1 MNVNELMAL
10 IRTEMTGDPEKD
22 IKHLQDMAHD
32 LRREENAN
40 ELLSAIADY
49 AFNMMP
55 ENAKETM
62 KETTFVEGK
71 RMDRVF
77 GEVRTLVNAGNC
89 AEAEPKLRAISD
101 KIREQFE
108 DKEPKW
114 FSFRNPFE
122 YHMYRFLYPEDTV
135 FERAPFDFA
144 HYLALYSYVLVELGQ
159 VPAAE
164 TAVRRAIKFNPVA
177 ADIRFELAEI
187 CKFAH
192 NQEQLLRVNQETLPL
207 CTDGASIARVLANMG
222 FYCYVAQEF
231 ADAATFYFE
240 SLRFQKNQ
248 AVDFELQD
256 VLKRMKTFG
265 IKFAPP
271 TRGQTLDTYDKYG
284 LPVPPNDA
292 LVNLAL
298 TLADN
303 ARNYGRLD
311 LESHFLHTAYT
322 MTNNV
327 EILERLER
335 VAAEMKAERENQ

>member
-10 IRTEMTGDPEKD
+10 IRTEMTGDPQKD
-22 IKHLQDMAHD
+22 IRHLQDMAQD
-32 LRREENAN
+32 LRMEENAH

-49 AFNMMP
+49 AFNLMP
-55 ENAKETM
+55 EDAKESM
-62 KETTFVEGK
+62 KETTFVDGR

-77 GEVRTLVNAGNC
+77 GEVKTLVNDGKMEEAG
-89 AEAEPKLRAISD
+89 EKLRMISD
-101 KIREQFE
+101 KIAEHFE
-108 DKEPKW
+108 DKDPKW

-144 HYLALYSYVLVELGQ
+144 HYLALYSYVLVELRQ

-164 TAVRRAIKFNPVA
+164 TAIRRAIKFNPVA

-231 ADAATFYFE
+231 ADAAAFYFE
-240 SLRFQKNQ
+240 SLRFQKSQ

-292 LVNLAL
+292 LVKLAL

-322 MTNNV
+322 MTNNA
-327 EILERLER
+327 EIYARLER
-335 VAAEMKAERENQ
+335 VAAEMQAERREQ